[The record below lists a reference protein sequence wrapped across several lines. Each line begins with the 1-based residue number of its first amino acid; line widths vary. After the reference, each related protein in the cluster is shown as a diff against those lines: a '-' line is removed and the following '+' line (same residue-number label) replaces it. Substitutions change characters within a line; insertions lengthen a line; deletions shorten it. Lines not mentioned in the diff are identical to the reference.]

1 MLRSHVGE
9 KMELNMVTTKI
20 TAMDMQQAVESISK
34 EYGPDAL
41 LLDTRKVKRG
51 GFLNLFSKSYY
62 EVLVGYEPE
71 KTPAR
76 LKRQAQAAPQTQAAA
91 APPPGLNPEL
101 CRRMIYS
108 PPAVPAYDDWA
119 NSAQERELAAV
130 AGGLVSC
137 RVSEQ
142 YARQVTSQA
151 ADILETGL
159 ERDAKSA
166 VCRVLRGSLKSAA
179 PLEDEQKAVLFIGPT
194 GAGKTSSL
202 LKLAAGYRKEGK
214 SVGIVNADAYKISAC
229 EHMHLYADIL
239 DLPIKTIYSADELE
253 PALAELSGM
262 DVILIDTA
270 GKGPLD
276 PEHRR
281 SVQKMARHP
290 LVKEIFLTLS
300 APTCFSSSK
309 EIIDSYSHLDDYK
322 LLVTK
327 NDETALHGNILNLCL
342 YSGRGL
348 TYMTHGQNIP
358 GDIEAADT
366 GKLALRIMEE
376 CAALME

>member
-1 MLRSHVGE
+1 
-9 KMELNMVTTKI
+9 MVTTKI

-41 LLDTRKVKRG
+41 LLDTRKVKKG
-51 GFLNLFSKSYY
+51 GFLNLFSKPYY

-71 KTPAR
+71 KIPAR
-76 LKRQAQAAPQTQAAA
+76 LRRLTQSAPL
-91 APPPGLNPEL
+91 PSLSISPEL
-101 CRRMIYS
+101 LQRLSYS

-119 NSAQERELAAV
+119 NSAQERELV
-130 AGGLVSC
+130 AITKGLVSC

-142 YARQVTSQA
+142 YAEQVVSQA
-151 ADILETGL
+151 ANILETGL

-166 VCRVLRGSLKSAA
+166 VCRVLRGSLKHATPLAA
-179 PLEDEQKAVLFIGPT
+179 EKKAVLFIGPT

-202 LKLAAGYRKEGK
+202 LKLAAGYQKDGK
-214 SVGIVNADAYKISAC
+214 KVGIINADAYKISAC
-229 EHMHLYADIL
+229 EHMHLYADML

-253 PALAELSGM
+253 PALAELSEM

-281 SVQKMARHP
+281 SVQRMARHP
-290 LVKEIFLTLS
+290 LVKEVLLTLS
-300 APTCFSSSK
+300 APTCFSSCK
-309 EIIDSYSHLDDYK
+309 EIIDSYSNLDDYK

-358 GDIEAADT
+358 GDIEEADT
-366 GKLALRIMEE
+366 GKLALRMMEE
-376 CAALME
+376 CATLME

>member
-1 MLRSHVGE
+1 
-9 KMELNMVTTKI
+9 MVTTKI

-41 LLDTRKVKRG
+41 LLDTRKVKKG

-71 KTPAR
+71 KIPAR
-76 LKRQAQAAPQTQAAA
+76 LRRQVQTAAPQSEPAA
-91 APPPGLNPEL
+91 APLPPLNLSPEL
-101 CRRMIYS
+101 RQRMIYS

-130 AGGLVSC
+130 TKGLVGC
-137 RVSEQ
+137 RVSEK

-159 ERDAKSA
+159 ERDVRGA

-179 PLEDEQKAVLFIGPT
+179 PLEAERKAVLFIGPT

-202 LKLAAGYRKEGK
+202 LKLAAGYQKEGK
-214 SVGIVNADAYKISAC
+214 RVGIVNADAYKISAC
-229 EHMHLYADIL
+229 EHMHLYADML
-239 DLPIKTIYSADELE
+239 DLPIKTIYSAEELE

-281 SVQKMARHP
+281 SVQKMARYP
-290 LVKEIFLTLS
+290 LVQEVLLTLS
-300 APTCFSSSK
+300 VPTCFSSCK

-342 YSGRGL
+342 YSGRAL

-358 GDIEAADT
+358 GDIEEADT
-366 GKLALRIMEE
+366 GKLALRMMEE
-376 CAALME
+376 CATLME

>member
-1 MLRSHVGE
+1 
-9 KMELNMVTTKI
+9 MVTTKI
-20 TAMDMQQAVESISK
+20 TAVDMQQAVESISK

-41 LLDTRKVKRG
+41 LLDTRKVTKG
-51 GFLNLFSKSYY
+51 GFLNLFPKSYY

-71 KTPAR
+71 KIPAR
-76 LKRQAQAAPQTQAAA
+76 LRRQTQTTAPQTQAAHL
-91 APPPGLNPEL
+91 PPLTAGSEL
-101 CRRMIYS
+101 REQIVFS

-119 NSAQERELAAV
+119 SSAQEWELAAITK
-130 AGGLVSC
+130 GLVSC

-142 YARQVTSQA
+142 YAQQVTSQA
-151 ADILETGL
+151 ADILEAGL

-166 VCRVLRGSLKSAA
+166 VCRALRGSLVSTA
-179 PLEDEQKAVLFIGPT
+179 PLEAEKKAVLFIGPT

-202 LKLAAGYRKEGK
+202 LKLAAGYLKEGK
-214 SVGIVNADAYKISAC
+214 KVGIVNADAYKISAC
-229 EHMHLYADIL
+229 EHMHLYADMM

-276 PEHRR
+276 PAHRR

-290 LVKEIFLTLS
+290 LVKEVLLTLS
-300 APTCFSSSK
+300 TPTCFSSCK

-342 YSGRGL
+342 YSGRAL

-358 GDIEAADT
+358 GDIEEADT
-366 GKLALRIMEE
+366 GGLALRMMEE